1 MLSLANTLLNSK
13 LYTIQ
18 QALLKNLVNR
28 LQSSLRV
35 SNNTIYSRWYTSQ
48 VKPYNWK
55 ILTDTYLT
63 SFFQT
68 TRTYWNLSESGT
80 NNTYLIK

>member
-55 ILTDTYLT
+55 ILTDNYLSLAFFRLLELTETYLKVV
-63 SFFQT
+63 
-68 TRTYWNLSESGT
+68 
-80 NNTYLIK
+80 LIILT